1 MTWHK
6 VPIIGLLL
14 LLTIVVS
21 PATAAGPVCPPSTKL
36 SRASFPE
43 GFIFGTATAAFQIEG
58 GVNETCRGPA
68 LWDIYCK
75 RYPERCNGD
84 NGDVAVDFFH
94 RYKEDI
100 QLMKNLNTDAF
111 RLSIAWTRIF
121 PHGRKEKGIS
131 QAGVKFYHDVID
143 ELIRNGIVPFVT
155 VFHWD
160 TPQDLE
166 DEYGGFLSER
176 IVKDFREYADFVF
189 QEYGGKVK
197 HWITF
202 NEPWVFSHAGYD
214 IGKKAPGRC
223 SSYVD
228 STCKGGRSGFEAYLV
243 SHNLLNAHAEAF
255 EAFTQC
261 QKCKGGKVGIAHSPA
276 WFEPH
281 DFHDAQDGASI
292 NRALDF
298 MLGWHLETTMYG
310 DYPQIMKDIVGHRL
324 PQFTTEQ
331 KAKLKNSAHF
341 VGLNYYSSIFSNH
354 IENPDHSK
362 PVWKQDS
369 LISWQRKGLRSLLK
383 YIKDKYANPEIMIME
398 NGKWIFSHIIISY
411 LFCLYDMSNDYI
423 EESNQNILWQNCSI
437 DKVNVTGYFIWSL
450 LDNFEWNEGYKSRFG
465 LYYIDFNNNL
475 TRIEKE
481 SGKYYKDFLSQGLR
495 SLLKYIKD
503 KYGNPEIMIMENG
516 YGEDLGETDSVAVG
530 TADHNRKYYLQRHL
544 LSMNEAICID
554 KVNVTGY
561 FIWSLLDN
569 FEWNEGYKS
578 RFGLYYIDFKNNLT
592 RIEKESGKY
601 YKDFLS
607 QGVRPSAIKRDEL

>member
-1 MTWHK
+1 MALQK
-6 VPIIGLLL
+6 FPLMGLLL

-21 PATAAGPVCPPSTKL
+21 QATADGPVCPTSTKL

-143 ELIRNGIVPFVT
+143 ELIRN
-155 VFHWD
+155 
-160 TPQDLE
+160 
-166 DEYGGFLSER
+166 
-176 IVKDFREYADFVF
+176 DFVF

-214 IGKKAPGRC
+214 LGKKAPGRC

-228 STCKGGRSGFEAYLV
+228 PTCKGGQSGYEAYLV

-261 QKCKGGKVGIAHSPA
+261 EKCKGGKVGIAHSPA

-281 DFHDAQDGASI
+281 DFQDSQDGASI

-324 PQFTTEQ
+324 PQFTTAQ

-362 PVWKQDS
+362 PRWKQDS
-369 LISWQRKGLRSLLK
+369 LISWEPKNVDKYFIGSMPSTAKLPVYARGLRSLLM
-383 YIKDKYANPEIMIME
+383 YIKDKYA
-398 NGKWIFSHIIISY
+398 
-411 LFCLYDMSNDYI
+411 
-423 EESNQNILWQNCSI
+423 
-437 DKVNVTGYFIWSL
+437 
-450 LDNFEWNEGYKSRFG
+450 
-465 LYYIDFNNNL
+465 
-475 TRIEKE
+475 
-481 SGKYYKDFLSQGLR
+481 
-495 SLLKYIKD
+495 
-503 KYGNPEIMIMENG
+503 NPEIMIMENG

>member
-1 MTWHK
+1 MALQK
-6 VPIIGLLL
+6 FPLMGLLM

-21 PATAAGPVCPPSTKL
+21 TATADGPVCPPSTKL

-43 GFIFGTATAAFQIEG
+43 GFLFGTATAAYQVEG
-58 GVNETCRGPA
+58 AVNETCRGPA

-75 RYPERCNGD
+75 RYPEKCKND

-121 PHGRKEKGIS
+121 PHGRKEKGVS

-143 ELIRNGIVPFVT
+143 ELLRNGIVPFVT

-189 QEYGGKVK
+189 QEYGDKVK

-202 NEPWVFSHAGYD
+202 NEPWVFAHAGYD
-214 IGKKAPGRC
+214 VGKKAPGRC
-223 SSYVD
+223 SDYVD
-228 STCKGGRSGFEAYLV
+228 PTCKGGRSGYEVYLV

-261 QKCKGGKVGIAHSPA
+261 EKCKGGKVGIAHSPA

-281 DFHDAQDGASI
+281 DFQDSQDGASI
-292 NRALDF
+292 GRALDF
-298 MLGWHLETTMYG
+298 MLGWHLDTTMYG

-324 PQFTTEQ
+324 PQFTAAQ

-341 VGLNYYSSIFSNH
+341 VGLNYYTSTFANH
-354 IENPDHSK
+354 VENPDHSK
-362 PVWKQDS
+362 PRWKQDS
-369 LISWQRKGLRSLLK
+369 LISWEPKNADKFTIGSTPSTGKLPVYARGFRSLLK
-383 YIKDKYANPEIMIME
+383 YIKDKYA
-398 NGKWIFSHIIISY
+398 
-411 LFCLYDMSNDYI
+411 
-423 EESNQNILWQNCSI
+423 
-437 DKVNVTGYFIWSL
+437 
-450 LDNFEWNEGYKSRFG
+450 
-465 LYYIDFNNNL
+465 
-475 TRIEKE
+475 
-481 SGKYYKDFLSQGLR
+481 
-495 SLLKYIKD
+495 
-503 KYGNPEIMIMENG
+503 NPEIMIMENG

-530 TADHNRKYYLQRHL
+530 IADHNRKYYLQRHL
-544 LSMNEAICID
+544 LSMNEAIWYNILCKICSID

-601 YKDFLS
+601 YRDFLS
-607 QGVRPSAIKRDEL
+607 QGVRPSTIKRDEL

>member
-1 MTWHK
+1 MALHK
-6 VPIIGLLL
+6 VPLIGLLL
-14 LLTIVVS
+14 LLAIVVS
-21 PATAAGPVCPPSTKL
+21 PATADGPVCPPSTKL

-43 GFIFGTATAAFQIEG
+43 GFLFGTATAAYQVEG
-58 GVNETCRGPA
+58 AVNETCRGPA

-75 RYPERCNGD
+75 RYPEKCKND

-121 PHGRKEKGIS
+121 PHGRKEKGVS
-131 QAGVKFYHDVID
+131 QAGVQFYHDVID
-143 ELIRNGIVPFVT
+143 ELLRNGIVPFVT

-189 QEYGGKVK
+189 QEYGDKVK

-202 NEPWVFSHAGYD
+202 NEPWVFAHAGYD
-214 IGKKAPGRC
+214 VGKKAPGRC
-223 SSYVD
+223 SDYVD
-228 STCKGGRSGFEAYLV
+228 PTCKGGRSGYEVYLV

-261 QKCKGGKVGIAHSPA
+261 EKCKGGKVGLAHSPA

-281 DFHDAQDGASI
+281 DFQDSQDGASI
-292 NRALDF
+292 GRALDF
-298 MLGWHLETTMYG
+298 MLGWHLDTTMYG

-324 PQFTTEQ
+324 PQFTAAQ

-341 VGLNYYSSIFSNH
+341 VGLNYYTSTFANH
-354 IENPDHSK
+354 VENPDHSK
-362 PVWKQDS
+362 PRWKQDS
-369 LISWQRKGLRSLLK
+369 LISWEPKNSDKFTIGSTPSTGKLPVYARGFRSLLK
-383 YIKDKYANPEIMIME
+383 YIKDKYA
-398 NGKWIFSHIIISY
+398 
-411 LFCLYDMSNDYI
+411 
-423 EESNQNILWQNCSI
+423 
-437 DKVNVTGYFIWSL
+437 
-450 LDNFEWNEGYKSRFG
+450 
-465 LYYIDFNNNL
+465 
-475 TRIEKE
+475 
-481 SGKYYKDFLSQGLR
+481 
-495 SLLKYIKD
+495 
-503 KYGNPEIMIMENG
+503 NPEIMIMENG

-530 TADHNRKYYLQRHL
+530 IADHNRKYYLQRHL

-601 YKDFLS
+601 YRDFLS
-607 QGVRPSAIKRDEL
+607 QGVRPSMIKRDEL